1 MGSCPYCDSPTMDGD
16 TICYSCGRV
25 LASNRIMNE
34 RIGIQLDRHTGA
46 NTYKMTTAPK
56 RRGYVQTERGRSKN
70 ILKGGRNRFRT
81 VVMLGL
87 VAFIMLS
94 PQAREHV
101 LSEVGDLK
109 EFLENPTL
117 GYMVYDIEADYTLNR
132 IVSIANVDSN
142 KAEYML
148 ETLPISPDIKALEGH
163 STTFSY
169 TDGTSPA
176 PNQLIQDVTKI
187 ELIIDGQAINIPL
200 EGIPPRMVAD
210 KIITSNGHEVWWP
223 GTSGSGD
230 DFCIGGPC
238 VKVKMNLGPSESTTF
253 EYQTTIKTKSYT
265 WDGDLDNIDPRVPG
279 FTTGITSESSGTFAD
294 FANRGNGVRENTFTG
309 TNNPA
314 YAKWYDY
321 ARADY
326 AIDGTAANVIAAV
339 ASVESNLPEGNDNVY
354 DFVRGAFD
362 YIRDNIEYDDDAPH
376 PPRSGSSCLAV
387 GIGDCD
393 EQTNAFLSMLK
404 VRGVPGWYVFG
415 VLSSKSFTQWE
426 GHAWGYIQLPMSD
439 EWCNANKIELNTC
452 FVEAS
457 VDVTNNK
464 WLLHTSSAL
473 IDWIEKPDP
482 TGTYIHA
489 YYYPL
494 KFSDSD
500 GDNQDIERD
509 RAFDTVGSINYG
521 GGKFP
526 IYQ

>member
-1 MGSCPYCDSPTMDGD
+1 MGSCPYCESPTMDGD

-25 LASNRIMNE
+25 LASSRIMNE
-34 RIGIQLDRHTGA
+34 RIGMQLDRHSGV

-56 RRGYVQTERGRSKN
+56 RRGYVQTDRGRSKN

-81 VVMLGL
+81 LVMLGL

-94 PQAREHV
+94 PQAREHI

-117 GYMVYDIEADYTLNR
+117 GYMVYDIDADYTLNR
-132 IVSIANVDSN
+132 IVSATNGDNTPSS
-142 KAEYML
+142 ML
-148 ETLPISPDIKALEGH
+148 ENLPISPDIKALEGEA
-163 STTFSY
+163 STFVY
-169 TDGTSPA
+169 TDGTNPS
-176 PNQLIQDVTKI
+176 PNQLIQDVTEIK
-187 ELIIDGQAINIPL
+187 LIIDGQTINIPL

-210 KIITSNGHEVWWP
+210 KITTANGHEVWWP
-223 GTSGSGD
+223 GTSGNGD

-238 VKVKMNLGPSESTTF
+238 VKVRVNLGPSESTTY

-265 WDGDLDNIDPRVPG
+265 WDGDSGNILPTVPG
-279 FTTGITSESSGTFAD
+279 FTSGITSETSGTFAD
-294 FANRGNGVRENTFTG
+294 FENRGDGVREDTFTD
-309 TNNPA
+309 
-314 YAKWYDY
+314 AKWFNKNRLDQY
-321 ARADY
+321 DY
-326 AIDGTAANVIAAV
+326 AIDGAAANVIAAV

-354 DFVRGAFD
+354 DFVRGVFD
-362 YIRDNIEYDDDAPH
+362 YIRDNIQYDDDAPS
-376 PPRSGSSCLAV
+376 PSRSGPSCLGA

-393 EQTNAFLSMLK
+393 EQTNAFLSMLR

-415 VLSSKSFTQWE
+415 VLSSQSFTQWE
-426 GHAWGYIQLPMSD
+426 SHAWGYIQLPMSD
-439 EWCNANKIELNTC
+439 EWCNEMNIDLNTC

-482 TGTYIHA
+482 TGTYINAFYRPISHIHN
-489 YYYPL
+489 
-494 KFSDSD
+494 SNGD
-500 GDNQDIERD
+500 GIDRD
-509 RAFDTVGSINYG
+509 RTFDTVGAINYG

-526 IYQ
+526 VYQ